1 MTGRP
6 RHRTSAPAP
15 PDGTSFLMPGRCA
28 STSVSRDRT
37 GALGSYDRTRAPG
50 SAERGSASVV
60 MVALIGVIVST
71 TAGALVLAGVVRASH
86 QARLG
91 ADLSAV
97 AAALELRDGGSA
109 SASCAEAARIASAN
123 GTSLQACSVSGSDVT
138 VVVAA
143 SSAVWPQPATARA
156 RAGPETSPT

>member
-1 MTGRP
+1 VTGGSRAGASVPVSGDLGGASGP
-6 RHRTSAPAP
+6 R
-15 PDGTSFLMPGRCA
+15 DGGGA
-28 STSVSRDRT
+28 SVWRDLSGASGSRD
-37 GALGSYDRTRAPG
+37 
-50 SAERGSASVV
+50 RGSASVV

-71 TAGALVLAGVVRASH
+71 TAGVLVLAGVVRSSH

-97 AAALELRDGGSA
+97 AGALQLRDGATA
-109 SASCAEAARIASAN
+109 SASCAEAARIAAAN

-143 SSAVWPQPATARA
+143 SSSMWPEPATAKA
-156 RAGPETSPT
+156 RAGPETSVT